1 MARPFEVRVPS
12 RNVVDLEPVAAS
24 LFGEEEHRVV
34 HRGHID
40 VFDEVFVACGARL
53 DAHAAPVLRPVFG
66 QRSALDIA
74 HVRNGDDH
82 LVVGIEIFR
91 IELFGT
97 HDDFRA
103 AFVAVLLLYLQRF
116 VLDDA

>member
-1 MARPFEVRVPS
+1 M
-12 RNVVDLEPVAAS
+12 
-24 LFGEEEHRVV
+24 
-34 HRGHID
+34 
-40 VFDEVFVACGARL
+40 FDEVFVACGARL